1 MNLVPSFSWFTSLR
15 WQRLRPAAVP
25 DFADMGTAFGLDA
38 SFDTEMPSTM
48 PAFFM
53 RRGRPVE
60 GAPDRA
66 SVERRSSNDDPRP
79 PPRIDRRSRV

>member
-15 WQRLRPAAVP
+15 WQRLRPAAGP

-38 SFDTEMPSTM
+38 SFDAEMPSTI

-53 RRGRPVE
+53 RSGCPTE
-60 GAPDRA
+60 GAPGDA
-66 SVERRSSNDDPRP
+66 GHERRTSHDDPRP
-79 PPRIDRRSRV
+79 EPRIDRRSRV